1 MKELLLSMKL
11 LANTKI
17 LLIKNKRFLVL
28 SLSLTFIL
36 FLYFIL
42 WHYSGLRIIGSNK
55 VTDVSA
61 EFITLAAN
69 YLILSVLLS
78 SLIIAAMAF
87 IKRPFAKKIL
97 MAIILFFFLL
107 SEIIRIIDWG
117 ALYFGGSHVDG
128 NFWSHAFYADGL
140 VFLTTKTAF
149 ALYGA
154 TIFFFSV
161 LFYILNYLAASSL
174 PEEQQ

>member
-1 MKELLLSMKL
+1 MELM
-11 LANTKI
+11 ANYKT
-17 LLIKNKRFLVL
+17 LMIKYKRFLLL
-28 SLSLTFIL
+28 SLSLSLVLFI
-36 FLYFIL
+36 YFVL

-61 EFITLAAN
+61 EFMKLATY

-78 SLIIAAMAF
+78 NLIVAAMAF
-87 IKRPFAKKIL
+87 LKRLLIKKIL
-97 MAIILFFFLL
+97 MAIILFFFLV

-140 VFLTTKTAF
+140 VFLTTKTAL

-154 TIFFFSV
+154 TIFFFLV
-161 LFYILNYLAASSL
+161 LFYILKYLVSL
-174 PEEQQ
+174 SVPEEQ